1 METAMRVWR
10 RYGLLALMALTMA
23 ACGGRTSGLKAEGGP
38 ATKKGDASPLV
49 TEGDT
54 LWAERADRAKAEAAV
69 KKWEAAAAQ
78 DPTRADVQLKLAY
91 GYYFLANAHA
101 KWDEDPEDQM
111 RALFLKGVE
120 TAERAIKLQSPEFAA
135 KIKGGASWG
144 EAVTSVPKEGI
155 AGLYWYATNLGKWG
169 LLDGITTILAHKDD
183 IYKTMDHV
191 RGLDENFF
199 HGAAHRY
206 FGVYWAK
213 LPFGKDLKKSRMH
226 FEKSIELAPNYLET
240 KVLFAEHW
248 AARSDDEALFKK
260 LLNEVIATPVNVD
273 ATLIPEN
280 QNAKRTAQRMLKN
293 IDDFF

>member
-1 METAMRVWR
+1 MRAWR
-10 RYGLLALMALTMA
+10 RLGLLALMALTMA
-23 ACGGRTSGLKAEGGP
+23 ACGGRTSGLKAEAGD
-38 ATKKGDASPLV
+38 ADKKGDATPLMA
-49 TEGDT
+49 EGDT
-54 LWAERADRAKAEAAV
+54 LWAERANRAKADEAV
-69 KKWEAAAAQ
+69 SKWEAAAAQ

-91 GYYFLANAHA
+91 GYYFLANAHV
-101 KWDEDPEDQM
+101 KWEDDPDDKM
-111 RALFLKGVE
+111 RALYLKGVE
-120 TAERAIKLQSPEFAA
+120 AAERAIKLESPEFAA

-144 EAVTSVPKEGI
+144 EAVTSVPASGI

-183 IYKTMDHV
+183 IFKTMDHV
-191 RGLDENFF
+191 RGLDETFF

-226 FEKSIELAPNYLET
+226 FEKSIELAPNYFET

-260 LLNEVIATPVNVD
+260 LLNEVIAAPVNVD
-273 ATLIPEN
+273 ASLIPEN

-293 IDDFF
+293 IEDFF